1 MAQEA
6 TSLGPG
12 LDDSPGPTHALRSV
26 AGKPTMLRGVWTRSL
41 RAKSLDL
48 VGLVISEVAL
58 EPEPAWDAILVLTL
72 PGQDVSSNAVQE
84 PAVVG
89 DHHGA
94 AGEFQ

>member
-41 RAKSLDL
+41 RTKSLNL
-48 VGLVISEVAL
+48 VGLVVSEVTL
-58 EPEPAWDAILVLTL
+58 EPEPARDTILVLPL
-72 PGQDVSSNAVQE
+72 PGQDVGSLSLI
-84 PAVVG
+84 
-89 DHHGA
+89 HI
-94 AGEFQ
+94 